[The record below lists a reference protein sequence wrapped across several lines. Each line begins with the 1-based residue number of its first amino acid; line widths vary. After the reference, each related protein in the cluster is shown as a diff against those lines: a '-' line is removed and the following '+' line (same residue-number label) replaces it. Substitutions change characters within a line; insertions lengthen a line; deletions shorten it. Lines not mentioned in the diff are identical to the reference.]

1 MPNTRLGKGFSALMG
16 ERTLAQQAA
25 ESTAQN
31 NYRELPIEAIAAD
44 PNQPRHFFDDAQLSA
59 LEASLKEHG
68 LLEPVVVHRV
78 GEGRYQLIAGERR
91 WRAAQ
96 ALGWTHL
103 PAVIRSAHEQ
113 SNLILALVE
122 NLQRADLSPMEEAEA
137 YEQLRQD
144 HRLTQAK
151 IAKLVGRERA
161 TVANALRLLKLAP
174 AARAALTEGKIDKG
188 HARALLGLD
197 DAKAQAEGVDQ
208 MIREAWS
215 VRTTEKWVRE
225 QKAAAQTP
233 QKSPTAQN
241 DHKPTPFPALS
252 SVLGAEVQLSGRKI
266 TLSASNR
273 EQAILV
279 IERLT
284 QMVRNE
290 GRSTSPG
297 VRRP

>member
-1 MPNTRLGKGFSALMG
+1 MG
-16 ERTLAQQAA
+16 ERSLAPQPTEKTGETGYA
-25 ESTAQN
+25 E
-31 NYRELPIEAIAAD
+31 LAISAISAD
-44 PNQPRHFFDDAQLSA
+44 PEQPRRFFEATA
-59 LEASLKEHG
+59 LNSLAASLKEHG

-78 GEGRYQLIAGERR
+78 GEGRFQLIAGERR

-96 ALGWTHL
+96 TLGWTHL
-103 PAVIRSAHEQ
+103 PAVVRSAHNQ

-122 NLQRADLSPMEEAEA
+122 NLQRADLSPIEEAEA
-137 YEQLRQD
+137 YDKLRRE

-161 TVANALRLLKLAP
+161 TVANALRLLNLTP
-174 AARAALTEGKIDKG
+174 AARTALTEGKIDKG

-197 DAKAQAEGVDQ
+197 DPDAQTRIIEQ
-208 MIREAWS
+208 MIHEAWS
-215 VRTTEKWVRE
+215 VRATEKWVR
-225 QKAAAQTP
+225 QHKASSQRPQTSP
-233 QKSPTAQN
+233 VSQKSSEPTS
-241 DHKPTPFPALS
+241 FSALS
-252 SVLGAEVQLSGRKI
+252 SVLGAEVQLNGRKI

-290 GRSTSPG
+290 GRQTSPG
-297 VRRP
+297 VRRK

>member
-1 MPNTRLGKGFSALMG
+1 MG
-16 ERTLAQQAA
+16 ERPVAPEPVENSNETGYLELAVAA
-25 ESTAQN
+25 IS
-31 NYRELPIEAIAAD
+31 AD
-44 PNQPRHFFDDAQLSA
+44 PEQPRRFFEATA
-59 LEASLKEHG
+59 LTSLAASLDEHG

-78 GEGRYQLIAGERR
+78 GEGRFQLIAGERR

-96 ALGWTHL
+96 NLGWTHL
-103 PAVIRSAHEQ
+103 PAVIRNAHDQ

-122 NLQRADLSPMEEAEA
+122 NLQRADLSPIEEAEA
-137 YEQLRQD
+137 YDRLRRE

-161 TVANALRLLKLAP
+161 TVANALRLLNLTP
-174 AARAALTEGKIDKG
+174 AARTALTEGKIDKG

-197 DAKAQAEGVDQ
+197 DPEAQTRVIEQ
-208 MIREAWS
+208 MIQEAWS
-215 VRTTEKWVRE
+215 VRATEKWVR
-225 QKAAAQTP
+225 QHKASSQTP
-233 QKSPTAQN
+233 QKSPLTQ
-241 DHKPTPFPALS
+241 KESERTSFPALS
-252 SVLGAEVQLSGRKI
+252 SVLGVEVQLSGRKI

-290 GRSTSPG
+290 GRQTSPG
-297 VRRP
+297 ARRR